1 MATVAG
7 VPFPTAAVRS
17 AKSRVQMASTEPT
30 LWGRAEAPRRRIV
43 HTQMARS
50 AAQKREH
57 NCGPSPLRHQRTAGL
72 SNPAWNVGAS
82 QYPARF
88 TAATAPLLTESTVGM
103 IE

>member
-30 LWGRAEAPRRRIV
+30 LWGRAEAPRKRIV
-43 HTQMARS
+43 HTQMAKS

-57 NCGPSPLRHQRTAGL
+57 NCAPSPLTWVVPR
-72 SNPAWNVGAS
+72 
-82 QYPARF
+82 
-88 TAATAPLLTESTVGM
+88 
-103 IE
+103 